1 MLFVKI
7 VIDTQKKESFID
19 DIVNIYKKYNLS
31 LSHEDTQGAFKI
43 EKYSDENVDWIKEA
57 LRYEN

>member
-1 MLFVKI
+1 MI
-7 VIDTQKKESFID
+7 ANTDTQKKESFID

-43 EKYSDENVDWIKEA
+43 EKYSDENVDWIREA